1 MPIDCCY
8 FVDKAAAAGAA
19 PALKKFCSILHCP
32 AVFTQNLGP
41 LLADLIQ
48 PECYKLNL
56 GVGILNDAYNK
67 NWPILG
73 NFICGHHLSYF
84 DALFAVNTH
93 ANFNLVFVY
102 AKGCLANFR
111 NDAGGSE
118 KRPWCGCCQPPSEL
132 LRLLL
137 PGSSYVWQQ
146 HRHHGH
152 RRGSYRLS
160 WNKQEMQKTLPTL
173 QPSSIPS
180 PTYLQE
186 FQSMEPL
193 KQELAEYLDYDAFC
207 GAQRQPVR

>member
-1 MPIDCCY
+1 MPIDCYY

-19 PALKKFCSILHCP
+19 PALKNFCSILHCP
-32 AVFTQNLGP
+32 AVFTQNLRP

-48 PECYKLNL
+48 PECANQF

-111 NDAGGSE
+111 HDAGGSE
-118 KRPWCGCCQPPSEL
+118 QRPWCGCCQPPSEL

-160 WNKQEMQKTLPTL
+160 WNKQEMQKRCLRCNRPAYRR
-173 QPSSIPS
+173 QHICKNFNPWSPSNRNSLNIWITMHSAAPS
-180 PTYLQE
+180 G
-186 FQSMEPL
+186 S
-193 KQELAEYLDYDAFC
+193 
-207 GAQRQPVR
+207 

>member
-19 PALKKFCSILHCP
+19 PALKNFCSILHCP

-48 PECYKLNL
+48 PECANQF
-56 GVGILNDAYNK
+56 GGGILNDAYNK

-111 NDAGGSE
+111 NDAGGQSNAH
-118 KRPWCGCCQPPSEL
+118 GAGVVN
-132 LRLLL
+132 RLLSYCGYFFQVHHTF
-137 PGSSYVWQQ
+137 GSNTGTTVTGADHIGYLGISRRCKNVAYAATVQ
-146 HRHHGH
+146 HAVANISARISIHGAPQTGT
-152 RRGSYRLS
+152 R
-160 WNKQEMQKTLPTL
+160 
-173 QPSSIPS
+173 
-180 PTYLQE
+180 
-186 FQSMEPL
+186 
-193 KQELAEYLDYDAFC
+193 
-207 GAQRQPVR
+207 